1 MNNPDIEKPWSKNRS
16 IQFVLSSIFPE
27 GVSELIFQFIKHIE
41 FEDSRKEYMYDC
53 TLFRAQKKI
62 GDVVL
67 ECIPYSSDRE
77 FFLKKLYQ
85 HVDYGSPQRNLY
97 NCFYNSLP
105 RSDIIQD
112 YESKYPI
119 LNLPNPHMGYLQERN
134 DDPVIVN
141 AWRNLFAIGTNVKPS
156 TPLLSLKILSNIK
169 KKNPLYYIHITA
181 PPLGYN
187 SVYIH
192 YNDYFTYSR
201 IMVLREEKYMKIEDV
216 CKRLYEFLDWDSSID
231 TEYLPDILNDK
242 KYEQSLKRKFKKN
255 ETYLFRKRSMN
266 QKYKVRSRKYG
277 TYSR

>member
-41 FEDSRKEYMYDC
+41 FEDSRKDYMYDC

-134 DDPVIVN
+134 DDPVIVK

-156 TPLLSLKILSNIK
+156 TPLLSLKILSNLK
-169 KKNPLYYIHITA
+169 KKTPLYYIYLTTEVGGGF
-181 PPLGYN
+181 LGYN
-187 SVYIH
+187 
-192 YNDYFTYSR
+192 NNYFTYPGRMCS
-201 IMVLREEKYMKIEDV
+201 LREEKYMKIEDV
-216 CKRLYEFLDWDSSID
+216 CKRLYDFLDWDSSID

-277 TYSR
+277 IYSR